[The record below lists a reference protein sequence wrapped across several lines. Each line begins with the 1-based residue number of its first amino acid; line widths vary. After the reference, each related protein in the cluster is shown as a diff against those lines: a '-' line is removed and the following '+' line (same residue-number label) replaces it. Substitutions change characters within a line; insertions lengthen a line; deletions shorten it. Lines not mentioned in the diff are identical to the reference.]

1 MNAIDKVRDEM
12 AKSKGGQ
19 ITYLGEG
26 VTALLGI
33 HPEYASN
40 IAAEGKTLK
49 GCLDAIKKGA
59 KGGVS
64 DPATSTKSIC
74 AYYGIK
80 VEDANRLARE
90 VNMAMLGGAV
100 PQTPAHV
107 DDIDSWARR
116 QTKEILMPQT
126 KPEPKRDDFD
136 LDALLGVL

>member
-33 HPEYASN
+33 HPEYAEA
-40 IAAEGKTLK
+40 IAAEGKTLA
-49 GCLDAIKKGA
+49 GCLEAIRKGA

-64 DPATSTKSIC
+64 DPATSTRSIC
-74 AYYGIK
+74 NYYGIK
-80 VEDANRLARE
+80 ADDVNRLAVE
-90 VNMAMLGGAV
+90 VHMAMLGGAV
-100 PQTPAHV
+100 PQASAEDV
-107 DDIDSWARR
+107 REKGKGKR
-116 QTKEILMPQT
+116 EKEMPGT
-126 KPEPKRDDFD
+126 GDDFD

>member
-33 HPEYASN
+33 HPEYAAN

-49 GCLDAIKKGA
+49 GCLEAIKKGA

-74 AYYGIK
+74 DYYGIK
-80 VEDANRLARE
+80 TDDVNRLAVE
-90 VNMAMLGGAV
+90 VHMAMLGGSV
-100 PQTPAHV
+100 PQTPAVPAAHC
-107 DDIDSWARR
+107 A
-116 QTKEILMPQT
+116 PA
-126 KPEPKRDDFD
+126 PKRDDFD

>member
-12 AKSKGGQ
+12 AKDKRRQ
-19 ITYLGEG
+19 ISYLGEG
-26 VTALLGI
+26 MTALLGI
-33 HPEYASN
+33 HPEYAER

-49 GCLDAIKKGA
+49 GCLEAIKKGA
-59 KGGVS
+59 KCELI
-64 DPATSTKSIC
+64 DPETSTKSIC

-100 PQTPAHV
+100 PQTPAEDV
-107 DDIDSWARR
+107 RE
-116 QTKEILMPQT
+116 KEMPGAG
-126 KPEPKRDDFD
+126 DDFD